1 MLPPV
6 ACLGFLI
13 VLGPLYYVNK
23 AENGQ
28 RVQKREV
35 AIRSRGLQGPRSM
48 QSLDGSIKTKTMGMS
63 HLESHPG

>member
-13 VLGPLYYVNK
+13 VLGYCVNK